1 MFDDEFE
8 WTTDYTDRCGNCHEF
23 LEKKDKYCR
32 KCGTKRGEGEFK
44 PYQNIMYCVYGPPIK
59 KKYKCSGCG
68 FIWITRRLGGL
79 GSANYCPQCGMRH
92 PNLINESYIEY
103 GDRVGTEEPYD
114 PQDPPQLLTV
124 KQLRYLLYQR
134 DGKEHYTDD
143 ELAKRMR
150 KAGITVPEYSD
161 EEGDIRYYITEA
173 EAERMNLAEKVL
185 TLEGDDP
192 NAFPGIKCSKCG
204 SGYIAALTYT
214 TLKNYQID
222 GTTMRAETESPLFLK
237 TNHRIPGCESRN
249 AFLCLQCGTEFE
261 LQLKENR

>member
-1 MFDDEFE
+1 MPRPLSGE
-8 WTTDYTDRCGNCHEF
+8 TKTYNINRSMPKGVIYVYRRT
-23 LEKKDKYCR
+23 EK
-32 KCGTKRGEGEFK
+32 
-44 PYQNIMYCVYGPPIK
+44 
-59 KKYKCSGCG
+59 
-68 FIWITRRLGGL
+68 
-79 GSANYCPQCGMRH
+79 
-92 PNLINESYIEY
+92 
-103 GDRVGTEEPYD
+103 YD
-114 PQDPPQLLTV
+114 P
-124 KQLRYLLYQR
+124 
-134 DGKEHYTDD
+134 EI
-143 ELAKRMR
+143 KRMR

-185 TLEGDDP
+185 ALEGDDP